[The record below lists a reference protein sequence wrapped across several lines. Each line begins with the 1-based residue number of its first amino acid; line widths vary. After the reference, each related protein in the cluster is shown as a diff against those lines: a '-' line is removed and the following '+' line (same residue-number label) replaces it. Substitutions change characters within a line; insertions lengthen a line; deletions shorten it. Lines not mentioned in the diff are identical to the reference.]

1 MTRSAGKNEDPKLQ
15 IYDLQRQINDYEYQV
30 NSDEV
35 ALKRKRDEELRV
47 QKKEQEQIFQEYFAK
62 VEESRVEQYNLEDQK
77 NSLSRQLET
86 LLMSVYN
93 DQNEKESAMDEK
105 DGSLQALQAQIN
117 SIQDFKKRVS
127 TLTNQQ

>member
-1 MTRSAGKNEDPKLQ
+1 MTGSAGKNEDPKLQ